1 MSSSCK
7 HQEIQTQGSS
17 KLRNINLGKYLAHF
31 FDDYLI
37 LGFSKDWLKLNDGKP
52 IVFDAK
58 LEGSK
63 LTLSANLTKLDSVK
77 KVDTNGM

>member
-1 MSSSCK
+1 
-7 HQEIQTQGSS
+7 
-17 KLRNINLGKYLAHF
+17 LRNINLGKHLAHF

-63 LTLSANLTKLDSVK
+63 LVLCANLARLQSTKEVVTLGK
-77 KVDTNGM
+77 